1 MTTLAKAER
10 TLQSYLLF
18 YSTSPHARTVIT
30 MVTYDRKT
38 FIVQVTGQFFRQLSR
53 LEFFIAAK
61 LGSILKNFLAQ
72 IYNRRKLDR
81 FMT

>member
-1 MTTLAKAER
+1 
-10 TLQSYLLF
+10 
-18 YSTSPHARTVIT
+18 
-30 MVTYDRKT
+30 MVNYDRKT
-38 FIVQVTGQFFRQLSR
+38 FVVQVTGQFFRQLSR

-61 LGSILKNFLAQ
+61 LGPFLKNFLAQ